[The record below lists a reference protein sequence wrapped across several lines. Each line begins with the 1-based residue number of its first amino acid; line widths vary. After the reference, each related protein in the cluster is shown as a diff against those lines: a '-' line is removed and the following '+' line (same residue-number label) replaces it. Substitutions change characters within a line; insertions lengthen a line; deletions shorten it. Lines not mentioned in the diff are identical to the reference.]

1 LLKKVDPDLRV
12 KLNEDVWYADPDPQH
27 CEIIVVGR
35 STLY

>member
-1 LLKKVDPDLRV
+1 
-12 KLNEDVWYADPDPQH
+12 LNEDVWYADPDPQH